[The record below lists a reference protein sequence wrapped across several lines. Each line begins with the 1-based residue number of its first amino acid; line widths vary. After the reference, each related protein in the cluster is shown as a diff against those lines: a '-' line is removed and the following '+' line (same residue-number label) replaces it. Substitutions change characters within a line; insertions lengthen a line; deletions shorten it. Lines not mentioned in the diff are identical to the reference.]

1 MSKIFTGLAQTFR
14 DSGLKWRLKAK
25 EAVPGSYEEGFW
37 EGIVAG
43 LEAAATEAA
52 TLAVAAQQQEI
63 EAGKVIPLRP
73 MKVD

>member
-1 MSKIFTGLAQTFR
+1 MSKIFAGLAQTFR

-25 EAVPGSYEEGFW
+25 DAAPGSYEEGFW

-52 TLAVAAQQQEI
+52 GLAVTAHQQEI
-63 EAGKVIPLRP
+63 DAGKVIPLRP
-73 MKVD
+73 VKVD